1 MSGIAVG
8 AGKGFIVTKRPTFKS
23 SRKWFAG
30 QKKDEIKNAPGRR
43 VKVARSVIR
52 ECVGFAPYERR
63 IMEILKGGGT
73 NPQKRA
79 WRFAKNRLGTHT
91 RAKKKVVEMER
102 AVSAAPIKKK
112 APKKANKKGG
122 K

>member
-1 MSGIAVG
+1 
-8 AGKGFIVTKRPTFKS
+8 
-23 SRKWFAG
+23 
-30 QKKDEIKNAPGRR
+30 

>member
-8 AGKGFIVTKRPTFKS
+8 AGKGFIVTKRPTHKS
-23 SRKWFAG
+23 SRKWFVG
-30 QKKDEIKNAPGRR
+30 LKKDEIKNAPGKR
-43 VKVARSVIR
+43 VKVVRSVIR

-63 IMEILKGGGT
+63 IMEILKGGGS

-91 RAKKKVVEMER
+91 RAKKKVVEIEK
-102 AVSAAPIKKK
+102 VISAAPAPKKK
-112 APKKANKKGG
+112 AAKKDGKK
-122 K
+122 